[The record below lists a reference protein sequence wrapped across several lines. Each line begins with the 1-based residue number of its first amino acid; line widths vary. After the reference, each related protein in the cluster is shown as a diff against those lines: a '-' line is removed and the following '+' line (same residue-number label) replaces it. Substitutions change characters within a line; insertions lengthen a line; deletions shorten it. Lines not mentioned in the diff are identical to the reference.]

1 MFIYAKYIF
10 IFIRYYVYYI
20 CISIHAYYILYT
32 LHTCSCTY
40 IHTCILRV
48 ITNMHITISV
58 LYIFFFI
65 QKEEEKQVQIRGGQP
80 R

>member
-40 IHTCILRV
+40 IHTCILHV